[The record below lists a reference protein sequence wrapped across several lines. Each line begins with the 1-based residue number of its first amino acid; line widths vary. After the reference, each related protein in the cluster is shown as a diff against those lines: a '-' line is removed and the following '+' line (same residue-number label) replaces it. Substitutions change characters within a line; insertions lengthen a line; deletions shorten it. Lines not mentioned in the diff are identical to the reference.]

1 MPPDTSVPQERPGRD
16 LVPAGIWEQPAW
28 LGQTHCPALLHP
40 HRHHKPR
47 RAGGALPSDP
57 GAASTAASRAN
68 IWAAPLPASRFRDS
82 SEHLP
87 AGGVTARGPCGTSS
101 DALCSPKI
109 PTTAVGAGF
118 WQERP
123 LTQSGIEPALPGA
136 EPSPLQPAGLRSN
149 PSNPEAFSLGACS
162 PWVLLAPGHSGSC
175 DFPVPE
181 PGGIPV
187 LPGTMECCWRIKNK
201 RGGKKIS
208 AK

>member
-1 MPPDTSVPQERPGRD
+1 MAWPDTLPGAA
-16 LVPAGIWEQPAW
+16 P
-28 LGQTHCPALLHP
+28 HP

-47 RAGGALPSDP
+47 RAGGALPGDP

-68 IWAAPLPASRFRDS
+68 IWAAPLPASRLRDS

-87 AGGVTARGPCGTSS
+87 PGGVTARGPCGTSS

-123 LTQSGIEPALPGA
+123 LTQSGIEPALRGA
-136 EPSPLQPAGLRSN
+136 EPSPLRPAGLRLKSIKSRSLF
-149 PSNPEAFSLGACS
+149 PRRVSPVGAAGSWALRELRFSSAGA
-162 PWVLLAPGHSGSC
+162 
-175 DFPVPE
+175 
-181 PGGIPV
+181 GGIPV
-187 LPGTMECCWRIKNK
+187 LPGAMGCCWRIKNK